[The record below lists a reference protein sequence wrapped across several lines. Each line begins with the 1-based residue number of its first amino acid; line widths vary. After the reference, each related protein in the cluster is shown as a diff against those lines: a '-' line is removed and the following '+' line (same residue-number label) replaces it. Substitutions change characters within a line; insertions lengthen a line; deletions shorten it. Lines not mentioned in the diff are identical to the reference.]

1 MEKKSARTFVRW
13 REILLTAGPAIGLVA
28 AAFLVTSRFVTPAPP
43 HKMVIA
49 AANKGSPYYRWAEEY
64 QKNLAQSGITLE
76 IKATSGSLE
85 NLRLLND
92 DRSGVQLGFVQG
104 GIATT
109 RDGPQLRSLGRVIY
123 EPIWVFYRGETKID
137 RLTDLKGKRVLV
149 GPSGGGTNQLA
160 IRLLAANGVTA
171 DTASLIAMEL
181 PDYVEAFESD
191 KADAGFLVLG
201 PEARTVER
209 LLNSPSVRL
218 LSMSQA
224 DAYAQR
230 FPFLSRLDLKEGVV
244 DFGRDIPSSD
254 TTMVATMAGVL
265 IRDDLHSALANLM
278 TQALIDVHSKPV
290 INADGE
296 AAIFGRSAEFPV
308 AADPEFPLADEARRV
323 YRSGPPFLQRYL
335 PFWLATLSDRMA
347 VLLVPI
353 IGLAIPL
360 MRFAP
365 ELYTWRVRRGI
376 VRWYGELKK
385 VEDGVR
391 ADASAEQVA
400 HAAAEIDRI
409 EASVNTITLPL
420 GFTNQ
425 LYDLLQHIEVV
436 RRRLAALSQKVE
448 SAEMVLPS

>member
-1 MEKKSARTFVRW
+1 
-13 REILLTAGPAIGLVA
+13 
-28 AAFLVTSRFVTPAPP
+28 
-43 HKMVIA
+43 
-49 AANKGSPYYRWAEEY
+49 
-64 QKNLAQSGITLE
+64 
-76 IKATSGSLE
+76 
-85 NLRLLND
+85 
-92 DRSGVQLGFVQG
+92 
-104 GIATT
+104 
-109 RDGPQLRSLGRVIY
+109 
-123 EPIWVFYRGETKID
+123 
-137 RLTDLKGKRVLV
+137 
-149 GPSGGGTNQLA
+149 
-160 IRLLAANGVTA
+160 
-171 DTASLIAMEL
+171 
-181 PDYVEAFESD
+181 
-191 KADAGFLVLG
+191 
-201 PEARTVER
+201 
-209 LLNSPSVRL
+209 
-218 LSMSQA
+218 MSQA

-385 VEDGVR
+385 VEDDVR